1 MNARV
6 LISAGA
12 GAERQ
17 RAALEWLG
25 RHARDAELLV
35 VAPTLDAG
43 RQLLCT
49 AVQRGGSS
57 FGWHGES
64 LVSLAGK
71 LAALPLARKGLSP
84 LGAFGAEALAA
95 RSVFELRTEGQLGR
109 FTDVADRPGLP
120 RALARTFAELAMAGV
135 QADADVSRLDQDL
148 ARLLARYRAL
158 LEQGALAD
166 RARVFAEAARAA
178 LESGQAPVGLPLLLW
193 DVRVATPA
201 ERALVEALVRRA
213 RECLATV
220 PALDARSLQALQEVL
235 ATEVRTPRDGAV
247 AGPPATTLQ
256 RLQGQLFSVPEHA
269 GELGEDVAILS
280 APGEARECVE
290 IARRILRE
298 AERGVPFDRMA
309 ILLRAPELYRVH
321 LIEALR
327 RARVPAHFT
336 RASTRP
342 DPAGRA
348 LLALLACA
356 AENLSA
362 RRFAEYLSLG
372 VVPRP
377 DAAGAPP
384 APRARED
391 VFVQPDDE
399 LLALGA
405 SALVQAEEVVAAP
418 AANTKP
424 TAAAAPGSLPAPRH
438 WERLL
443 CEAAV
448 LGGKARWR
456 RRLDGLAEQLAL
468 ELERSARD
476 NDALQGKYA
485 RDLEALRSLAAFALP
500 LIDALDAL
508 PSQAS
513 WREWID
519 ALAALATRAIAE
531 PTAVLRGLAELA
543 PMAAV
548 GPVGLAEVRL
558 VLQRRLG
565 EQLLAS
571 PGSLAGKVFVAS
583 IDEARGMVF
592 DAVFVT
598 GLAEKIFPPKIGED
612 PLLLDAE
619 RARVSNALP
628 IQTDRVDDER
638 CALQLAVGAA
648 RERLIV
654 SYPRF
659 SAEKARPR
667 VPSFYALELLR
678 AAEGTLPGFAAVA
691 RRATEAAGARMGWPA
706 PRETADAIDDTEY
719 DLVVL
724 ERFLK
729 SQGTDWSGAAHY
741 LLSANAHLSRAL
753 RFRARR
759 WHPGWHAAD
768 GLVLASQEGPAAA
781 ALARHAL
788 PQRPYSAT
796 ELERYAPCPYRFY
809 LAAVVGL
816 SPRDAPAAIETLGG
830 TERGKLVHEVLRL
843 FLTRVRAQGGLAVA
857 AAQRKQTHDLLALTV
872 SEVAERF
879 HERLAPAI
887 ERVWDDGV
895 EEIGEDLH
903 EWLERAIEEAWTPEY
918 FELGFGLDRPE
929 LDPASRREPVALA
942 GLTLRGAID
951 LVESKSGQWR
961 AVDYKTGAPP
971 GETVAGIRGGKML
984 QPILYAHALQQLFPH
999 AAAVS
1004 GQAYY
1009 CTTRGGFRKVEV
1021 ALDDAATRCV
1031 ALVVR
1036 TIGDALEQGFL
1047 PAAPERGACERCD
1060 YAMVCGPYEE
1070 QRVEQKRDASRLHP
1084 LKRLRSEL

>member
-1 MNARV
+1 MNGRV

-17 RAALEWLG
+17 RVALEWLA
-25 RHARDAELLV
+25 RHARDGELLV

-43 RQLLCT
+43 QQLLRT

-64 LVSLAGK
+64 LPSLAGK

-95 RSVFELRTEGQLGR
+95 RSVFELRAEGQLGR

-135 QADADVSRLDQDL
+135 DADERRLDPDLSRLH
-148 ARLLARYRAL
+148 ARHRAL

-178 LESGQAPVGLPLLLW
+178 LESAQAPVGLPLLLL
-193 DVRVATPA
+193 DVSVATPA
-201 ERALVEALVRRA
+201 ERALIEALVRRA
-213 RECLATV
+213 SECLATV
-220 PALDARSLQALQEVL
+220 PALDVRSLQALQQVL
-235 ATEVRTPRDGAV
+235 ATDARTPPPV
-247 AGPPATTLQ
+247 APPGPPATPLS
-256 RLQGQLFSVPEHA
+256 RLQGQLFSAPEHT
-269 GELGEDVAILS
+269 GELGDDVAILS

-384 APRARED
+384 PPRARED

-405 SALVQAEEVVAAP
+405 PALALAEEAVAAS
-418 AANTKP
+418 AASAQP
-424 TAAAAPGSLPAPRH
+424 DAAGAQGTLPAPRH

-448 LGGKARWR
+448 LGGQARWQ
-456 RRLDGLAEQLAL
+456 RRLQGLEEQLAL
-468 ELERSARD
+468 AIERSARD
-476 NDALQGKYA
+476 NQALQAKYA
-485 RDLEALRSLAAFALP
+485 RDREALRSLSAFALP
-500 LIDALDAL
+500 LIDALAAL

-513 WREWID
+513 WREWLD

-531 PTAVLRGLAELA
+531 PTPVLGGLAELA
-543 PMAAV
+543 PLSPL
-548 GPVGLAEVRL
+548 GPVGLGEVRL

-565 EQLLAS
+565 EQLLAA
-571 PGSLAGKVFVAS
+571 PGSLAGKVFVAA

-592 DAVFVT
+592 DAVFVP

-619 RARVSNALP
+619 RARVSSALST
-628 IQTDRVDDER
+628 QTDRVDDER

-648 RERLIV
+648 RERLVV

-667 VPSFYALELLR
+667 VPSFYALEVLR
-678 AAEGTLPGFAAVA
+678 AAEGTLPGFAEVA
-691 RRATEAAGARMGWPA
+691 LRATEAAGARMGWPA
-706 PRETADAIDDTEY
+706 PRDTADAIDDTEY

-729 SQGTDWSGAAHY
+729 GQGTDWSGAAHY
-741 LLSANAHLSRAL
+741 LLSANPHLSRAL

-759 WHPGWHAAD
+759 WHHGWHAAD
-768 GLVLASQEGPAAA
+768 GLLLASPDGPAAA

-788 PQRPYSAT
+788 SARPYSAT

-809 LAAVVGL
+809 LSAVVGL
-816 SPRDAPAAIETLGG
+816 SPREAPAAIETLGG
-830 TERGKLVHEVLRL
+830 AERGKLLHEALRL
-843 FLTRVRAQGGLAVA
+843 FLTRVRAQGGLAAVA
-857 AAQRKQTHDLLALTV
+857 GRRKQVHDLLAHTV

-879 HERLAPAI
+879 RERLAPAI
-887 ERVWDDGV
+887 DRVWDDGV
-895 EEIGEDLH
+895 EEIREDLH
-903 EWLERAIEEAWTPEY
+903 EWLERAIEDAWAPEY

-951 LVESKSGQWR
+951 LVESKQGQLR
-961 AVDYKTGAPP
+961 AVDYKTGAAPD
-971 GETVAGIRGGKML
+971 ETSAGIRGGKML

-999 AAAVS
+999 TTTVS

-1036 TIGDALEQGFL
+1036 TIGDALAQGFL
-1047 PAAPERGACERCD
+1047 PAAPERGACERCE

-1070 QRVEQKRDASRLHP
+1070 QRVAQKRDAARLHP